1 MGEQIS
7 CSFDNIEDE
16 LNEMD
21 WDLFPIENQRMILF
35 ILAVTDNQSSLWHME
50 TFPLTI
56 WIYNANHTV

>member
-35 ILAVTDNQSSLWHME
+35 ILAVTQQPIEFMAYGN
-50 TFPLTI
+50 FP
-56 WIYNANHTV
+56 ANHMDI